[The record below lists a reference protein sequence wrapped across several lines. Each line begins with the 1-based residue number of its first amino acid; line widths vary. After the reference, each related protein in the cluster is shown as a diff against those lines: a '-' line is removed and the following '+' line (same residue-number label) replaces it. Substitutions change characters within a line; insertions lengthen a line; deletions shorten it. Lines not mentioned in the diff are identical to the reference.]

1 MYTDEDLY
9 AAVKDGVLD
18 ETAVE
23 RFRSFVSGRAH
34 TRLVDE
40 ENFRLISGFN
50 DIFVS
55 IDFIDERFEPEAVLR
70 RIRAVTDQCE
80 RVSSLRAHVSAHK

>member
-55 IDFIDERFEPEAVLR
+55 IAAFILLA
-70 RIRAVTDQCE
+70 
-80 RVSSLRAHVSAHK
+80 SAGWVFGLQSPALGFCVVALLS

>member
-1 MYTDEDLY
+1 MKDERILEATEDVKSSLKEVIRARL
-9 AAVKDGVLD
+9 AAVLYI
-18 ETAVE
+18 
-23 RFRSFVSGRAH
+23 SS
-34 TRLVDE
+34 VDHE
-40 ENFRLISGFN
+40 Y

>member
-1 MYTDEDLY
+1 MKDERILEATEDVKSSLKEVIRARL
-9 AAVKDGVLD
+9 AAVLYI
-18 ETAVE
+18 
-23 RFRSFVSGRAH
+23 SS
-34 TRLVDE
+34 VDHE
-40 ENFRLISGFN
+40 Y

-80 RVSSLRAHVSAHK
+80 RVSSLRAVSAHK

>member
-1 MYTDEDLY
+1 VKDERILEATEDVKSSLKEVIRARL
-9 AAVKDGVLD
+9 AAVLYI
-18 ETAVE
+18 
-23 RFRSFVSGRAH
+23 SS
-34 TRLVDE
+34 VDHE
-40 ENFRLISGFN
+40 Y

-70 RIRAVTDQCE
+70 RIRTVTDQCE